1 MPSNSFGED
10 IMISISCLSS
20 ICLRECGELDKPH
33 LLKMRIFSRWAS
45 GDFNY
50 TQIQSS
56 SLRVK
61 MFSFTVVPGWTG
73 HDLEFLIGSRV
84 VCALKTTDP
93 EFCIMYI
100 SPNSITCT
108 LMGRCVIEGKDFK

>member
-1 MPSNSFGED
+1 
-10 IMISISCLSS
+10 
-20 ICLRECGELDKPH
+20 
-33 LLKMRIFSRWAS
+33 
-45 GDFNY
+45 
-50 TQIQSS
+50 
-56 SLRVK
+56 

-108 LMGRCVIEGKDFK
+108 LMGRCVIEGKDFKSCLTLKIQAAFIFYLSFIKIIIRLRNAK